1 MIVIVLSRLLY
12 RPTPEFLIFQIDKDR
27 SHESQVEEEAY
38 EEAQK
43 EEEEDE
49 VEVQVVLELL
59 EVAVVFPI

>member
-27 SHESQVEEEAY
+27 SNESQVEEEAY
-38 EEAQK
+38 EETEE

-49 VEVQVVLELL
+49 VQV
-59 EVAVVFPI
+59 

>member
-1 MIVIVLSRLLY
+1 MIVIILFTLLN
-12 RPTPEFLIFQIDKDR
+12 RPTPELLTFQIDKDQ